1 LTTEERG
8 LLADPDWITED
19 EADDIISLRESRSG
33 GKRIPLDDV
42 LKRYGHRVVR

>member
-1 LTTEERG
+1 LTTEERR

-33 GKRIPLDDV
+33 KRIPLEDV
-42 LKRYGHRVVR
+42 LKRYGHPVVR